1 MLSLQ
6 RCTRLT
12 RTCISPPLK
21 TTCPHSARALY
32 TLPPCRALYL
42 VLQLYLED
50 LEAKVIPVERSPPSL
65 SSSLLSW
72 AGTAVNRGPLLLLLN
87 KRLSEKDNVITSALW
102 PGGGAAVLYV
112 SDAPS
117 DLPLVTMTRLPE
129 ALLEVVREE
138 GVQHGVDGRVGV
150 LEAVREEDHNH
161 EGVALVET
169 RLLTKIESRLDYRV
183 RQTFCCFPVYWVV
196 QKPRFSKVSYFKFS
210 EVSGFINCFPITHP
224 CETNKN
230 RKPKKNNFVFD
241 IFPEQ
246 IFILSNKFS
255 F

>member
-21 TTCPHSARALY
+21 TTCPHSALALY
-32 TLPPCRALYL
+32 PAPLYL

-87 KRLSEKDNVITSALW
+87 KRLSEKDKRLSEKDNVITSALW
-102 PGGGAAVLYV
+102 PGGGAAVLHV

-129 ALLEVVREE
+129 ALLEVVWEE

-150 LEAVREEDHNH
+150 LEAVRE
-161 EGVALVET
+161 
-169 RLLTKIESRLDYRV
+169 
-183 RQTFCCFPVYWVV
+183 
-196 QKPRFSKVSYFKFS
+196 
-210 EVSGFINCFPITHP
+210 
-224 CETNKN
+224 
-230 RKPKKNNFVFD
+230 
-241 IFPEQ
+241 
-246 IFILSNKFS
+246 
-255 F
+255 